1 MDHVKGTSRVAMAKL
16 LTVLVG
22 GEAKEMRFNGVQ
34 MVTMARSSVQ
44 STLAKRI
51 KEGDKALDCIYGK
64 PLNEDE
70 WLTYL
75 PPEPPNHFITQ
86 SQWPAHGF
94 EFISFAP
101 LPSSKGELT
110 HTRLDHALQFLIGDK
125 LQ

>member
-1 MDHVKGTSRVAMAKL
+1 VAIAQL
-16 LTVLVG
+16 LHDLVG
-22 GEAKEMRFNGVQ
+22 EQVNDMRFNGVQ
-34 MVTMARSSVQ
+34 IETMAMSSVQ

-86 SQWPAHGF
+86 SQWPTHGF

-101 LPSSKGELT
+101 LPSAKGELT